1 MINQLLMSRKRER
14 MTYGYG
20 VKNIERVTSY
30 YGGMTMWKFDEV
42 HAQFQFTVTIPIP
55 TAD

>member
-1 MINQLLMSRKRER
+1 
-14 MTYGYG
+14 
-20 VKNIERVTSY
+20 VTSY

-42 HAQFQFTVTIPIP
+42 NAQFQFTVTIPIP